1 MKILCF
7 GDSNTYGFDSRSY
20 FGERYP
26 ANERWVDIL
35 ARSLGVECVN
45 LGENGRRIPSR
56 GTAPALAP
64 GEYMIIM
71 LGGNDLLEG
80 YTARQCGEAL
90 ESFLR
95 RSDPGAGR
103 VLVVAPPPFTLGA
116 WVGSPELVEESKLL
130 AAEYEHAAANV
141 GALFADASAWGVET
155 LYDGVH
161 FSPEGHRAFARGIEP
176 HVRRMISANRE
187 E

>member
-45 LGENGRRIPSR
+45 LGENGRRIPLR

-80 YTARQCGEAL
+80 YTARQCGAAL
-90 ESFLR
+90 ESLLR
-95 RSDPGAGR
+95 RSALRAGC

-116 WVGSPELVEESKLL
+116 WVGSTELVEESKLL
-130 AAEYEHAAANV
+130 AAEYERAAASV
-141 GALFADASAWGVET
+141 GAHFADAAAWNVET

>member
-1 MKILCF
+1 MRILCF

-26 ANERWVDIL
+26 AGERWVDIL
-35 ARSLGVECVN
+35 AAALGVECVN

-56 GTAPALAP
+56 TAAPQLAA
-64 GEYMIIM
+64 GEYMIVM

-80 YTARQCGEAL
+80 FTPRQCGEAM
-90 ESFLR
+90 ENFLR
-95 RSDPGAGR
+95 RSALRPGST
-103 VLVVAPPPFTLGA
+103 LVVAPPPFTPGA
-116 WVGSPELVEESKLL
+116 WVDSPELIEVSKRL
-130 AAEYEHAAANV
+130 AAEYERAAAQSS
-141 GALFADASAWGVET
+141 ARFADAAPWGVET

-161 FSPEGHRAFARGIEP
+161 FSPKGHRSFARGIEP
-176 HVRRMISANRE
+176 YVRSMITANRE